1 MSWVWGTSTP
11 PPVSSAVFSVSGSIV
26 ISAPPE
32 KVWQT
37 LLDFDSYKQW
47 NPFVRSQIILNNHNS
62 APLSVGH
69 RIKLYPVHLPPTLDD
84 ANVGLLQT
92 SSVLAEVTVLD
103 HNNYRVAWRIAGMLP
118 RWMLDAERWQMVTVE
133 EGEGA
138 GGDVKCKYESYE
150 VFKGILAHVVRWY
163 VGKEL
168 TMGVNAMAEGLKRRA
183 EQN

>member
-47 NPFVRSQIILNNHNS
+47 NPFVRSQIILNNPNS

-69 RIKLYPVHLPPTLDD
+69 HIKLYPVHLPPTLDD

-103 HNNYRVAWRIAGMLP
+103 HNNYRVAWRIAESG
-118 RWMLDAERWQMVTVE
+118 
-133 EGEGA
+133 GA
-138 GGDVKCKYESYE
+138 GVDVKCKYESYE
-150 VFKGILAHVVRWY
+150 VFKGILAYVRDLN
-163 VGKEL
+163 VEL
-168 TMGVNAMAEGLKRRA
+168 NKISFGSSRRMKDRANNDLIGLKRA
-183 EQN
+183 NIH